1 MTDLT
6 RNTKNADK
14 VHPMCECGESHDVD
28 CLFYDEW
35 LDPNVRDEDIAAIAG
50 KYTLPGMMTTTV
62 GSLSSENKSYLWQSS
77 CTHNM
82 SPFVLP
88 SGSTVYASA
97 WRDVPSKRIAPDVGV
112 YFDTSW
118 FPADG
123 FAYAVGWQ
131 DYGLPTISDA
141 DVARTARA
149 VLNHL
154 EYGEV
159 VEVGCLGAH
168 GRTGTFL
175 ALLVIMD
182 SMGTG
187 HQYGAKRAIEY
198 VRDNHCFSAI
208 ETKGQESWLRRMSG
222 KLRRG
227 DI

>member
-1 MTDLT
+1 MT
-6 RNTKNADK
+6 TKP
-14 VHPMCECGESHDVD
+14 HTMCDCGDEHDVD
-28 CLFYDEW
+28 CFFYDEW
-35 LDPNVRDEDIAAIAG
+35 YDQNIPNSAF
-50 KYTLPGMMTTTV
+50 TSQLPDMNRLPIVSTT
-62 GSLSSENKSYLWQSS
+62 GELSKSSFLWTSH
-77 CTHNM
+77 CRHNQ

-97 WRDVPSKRIAPDVGV
+97 WRDVPMKRTPPDVGV

-118 FPADG
+118 FPADC

-131 DYGLPTISDA
+131 DYGLPTISDL

-154 EYGEV
+154 DYGDR

-175 ALLVIMD
+175 ALLTIMD
-182 SMGTG
+182 SLDTSGA
-187 HQYGAKRAIEY
+187 YGAKRAVQY
-198 VRDNHCFSAI
+198 VRDNHCYEAI
-208 ETKGQESWLRRMSG
+208 ETKGQETWLRRMSG